1 MSSKGLFFI
10 SILILLLSNS
20 CQLFNSNNESDL
32 VAIVGEQQLYLD
44 DLPKITNFENQEDS
58 AAQLQHY
65 IDAWIK
71 EQLLLQKALENL
83 SESQADFSEQLQ
95 TYRNS
100 LLIYAYENL
109 LIRQKLDTAVSL
121 EQIKQYYKENTSN
134 FSLREQLYQLHFV
147 KFINT
152 APNQD
157 SMKYWIFSDKDFKEK
172 LMNYCTQFAINCH
185 LDSSIWWSKSSLNK
199 ILPSK
204 NELNFESPEKQLQF
218 SDTTQTVL
226 MHIFDRK
233 KSGEVAPLSY
243 VKDKITEIILNKRKL
258 ELLNTAKQEIFEEA
272 TIDKRYERYY

>member
-1 MSSKGLFFI
+1 MLSKGLFSI

-20 CQLFNSNNESDL
+20 CQLFNSNDESDL
-32 VAIVGEQQLYLD
+32 LARVGDQQLYLD
-44 DLPKITNFENQEDS
+44 DLPKFSNFENQEDS
-58 AAQLQHY
+58 AARLQHY

-83 SESQADFSEQLQ
+83 SESQADFSAQLQ

-109 LIRQKLDTAVSL
+109 LIRQKLDTAVKL
-121 EQIKQYYKENTSN
+121 DQIKHYYKENTSN
-134 FSLREQLYQLHFV
+134 FSLKEQLYQLQFV

-157 SMKYWIFSDKDFKEK
+157 SMRNWLFSENDNKDK

-199 ILPSK
+199 ILPPN
-204 NELNFESPEKQLQF
+204 NELNIDSQEKQLQF

-226 MHIFDRK
+226 MHIFNQK
-233 KSGEVAPLSY
+233 KSGEVAPLTY
-243 VKDKITEIILNKRKL
+243 VKDKITDIILNKRKL

>member
-1 MSSKGLFFI
+1 LLSKGLFSI

-20 CQLFNSNNESDL
+20 CQLFNSNDESDL
-32 VAIVGEQQLYLD
+32 LARVGDQQLYLD
-44 DLPKITNFENQEDS
+44 DLPKFSNFENQEDS
-58 AAQLQHY
+58 AARLQHY

-83 SESQADFSEQLQ
+83 SESQADFSAQLQ

-109 LIRQKLDTAVSL
+109 LIRQKLDTAVKL
-121 EQIKQYYKENTSN
+121 DQIKHYYKENTSN
-134 FSLREQLYQLHFV
+134 FSLKEQLYQLQFV

-157 SMKYWIFSDKDFKEK
+157 SMRNWLFSENDNKDK

-199 ILPSK
+199 ILPPN
-204 NELNFESPEKQLQF
+204 NELNIDSQEKQLQF

-226 MHIFDRK
+226 MHIFNQK
-233 KSGEVAPLSY
+233 KSGEVAPLTY
-243 VKDKITEIILNKRKL
+243 VKDKITDIILNKRKL